1 MPDNCIENCAVL
13 PRVEALEEENK
24 QHRATHRDM
33 FDRLREVEKSNAVQQ
48 ATLDSI
54 NEKLDK
60 LIEWQ
65 EEQQEKP
72 GNLMDKLKGNA
83 IWALCAALIGFALA
97 KFGL

>member
-1 MPDNCIENCAVL
+1 MENCAVL
-13 PRVEALEEENK
+13 PRVEALERTNE
-24 QHRATHRDM
+24 QHWATHREI
-33 FDRLREVEKSNAVQQ
+33 FDRLREVEKSGAVQE
-48 ATLDSI
+48 AALASI